1 MTLAVVI
8 LTFNEAAHIG
18 RAIDSVRAV
27 ATELFVIDSGSTDDT
42 VAIAEAAGATVLV
55 HPFTTQAQQFQ
66 WALDQA
72 PITADW
78 VMRLDADEVVEPALA
93 AEIAARLPILEPD
106 ITGVNLRRK
115 HVFMGRW
122 IRHGGRW
129 PLTMLRLWRRGAA
142 RVEQRWMDEHMV
154 LTSGRSAT
162 FDQAFA
168 DANLH
173 GLGAFTAKH
182 NGYAAREAIDVLS
195 RRYGLGLTEEALDAA
210 TGARAAG
217 KRRLKQG
224 VYERLPLWLGPLAYF
239 LYRYVIQLG
248 FLDGREG
255 LIYHALQGGWYR
267 FLVAARVE
275 EFDRAL
281 RPLVSTAERRE
292 RLLALAGFSNADGAD
307 PDQRVG
313 KPRTRSRAATSGSR
327 PRKRR

>member
-18 RAIDSVRAV
+18 RAIDSVRSV
-27 ATELFVIDSGSTDDT
+27 AAELFVIDSGSTDET
-42 VAIAEAAGATVLV
+42 IAIAEAAGARVLRQ
-55 HPFTTQAQQFQ
+55 PFVTQAQQFQ
-66 WALDQA
+66 WALDHA
-72 PITADW
+72 PITAAW

-93 AEIAARLPILEPD
+93 EEIGRRLPSLPPSIG
-106 ITGVNLRRK
+106 GVNLRRR

-129 PLTMLRLWRRGAA
+129 PLTMLRIWRRGAA

-154 LTSGRSAT
+154 LTTGSAAT
-162 FDQAFA
+162 FKNAFA
-168 DANLH
+168 DVNLH

-182 NGYAAREAIDVLS
+182 NRYAAREAMDVLS
-195 RRYGLGLTEEALDAA
+195 RRYALGLTEEALDAA

-217 KRRLKQG
+217 KRRIKQG
-224 VYERLPLWLGPLAYF
+224 LYERLPLWLGPAAYF
-239 LYRYVIQLG
+239 LYRYILQLG

-267 FLVAARVE
+267 FLAAAKVE
-275 EFDRAL
+275 QFDREL
-281 RPLVSTAERRE
+281 RFLATDDERRE
-292 RLLALAGFSNADGAD
+292 RLLALAGFAGGN
-307 PDQRVG
+307 QLVG
-313 KPRTRSRAATSGSR
+313 KPRTRSSAATSGSR